1 MTVQLRLRSD
11 DEATAAAVL
20 GSLRTEIRSIDER
33 LPILSMKTMRAH
45 LDQSLE
51 VWLIS
56 AGANV
61 FTVFG
66 AVAVLLAVIGVYGV
80 KAYVV
85 SRRTREL
92 GIRMALGATPRDVLW
107 MILREGLVLTGIGIG
122 LGLVLALLIG
132 QLLAIVLYEVSPS
145 DPVTFV
151 VASLGLAA
159 AAAAAALLPAL
170 RATKIA
176 PTTALRYE

>member
-1 MTVQLRLRSD
+1 M
-11 DEATAAAVL
+11 
-20 GSLRTEIRSIDER
+20 
-33 LPILSMKTMRAH
+33 
-45 LDQSLE
+45 
-51 VWLIS
+51 
-56 AGANV
+56 
-61 FTVFG
+61 
-66 AVAVLLAVIGVYGV
+66 

-107 MILREGLVLTGIGIG
+107 MILREGLVLIGIGIG

-132 QLLAIVLYEVSPS
+132 QQLASVLYEVSPS
-145 DPVTFV
+145 NPLTFF
-151 VASLGLAA
+151 VASLALAA
-159 AAAAAALLPAL
+159 AAAAAAFLPAR